1 RAHAGPIIYAMAGS
15 GNGHLYGVDIGANT
29 TTLIGTMPNG
39 SGWSTVGETPDGTL
53 FFMQRFLAD
62 IHIYSVAANN
72 IHVSAGTVTNL
83 MDRGTTTLG
92 GNIDGL
98 VNGPDGK
105 LYISAYDNSDSASG
119 PRNGLFRYDPTSG
132 VTQYVGTFANNQG
145 P

>member
-1 RAHAGPIIYAMAGS
+1 MPFHVPLLQRSESMLRKCALTATIALGLVVAAGSRAHAGPIIYAMAGS

-83 MDRGTTTLG
+83 M
-92 GNIDGL
+92 
-98 VNGPDGK
+98 
-105 LYISAYDNSDSASG
+105 
-119 PRNGLFRYDPTSG
+119 
-132 VTQYVGTFANNQG
+132 
-145 P
+145 